1 MKNVP
6 VFWQVPNFKG
16 SMDFVFVL
24 VWFHLFVV
32 PMFYMQTVVIIM
44 FKHLKLTQIQKINR
58 DFYKVTG
65 WMRYHSNES
74 LVGGGYLCVLWYLA
88 VYLPRD
94 YR

>member
-32 PMFYMQTVVIIM
+32 PMFYIQTVVMVM
-44 FKHLKLTQIQKINR
+44 FKHLKLTQIQKINIG
-58 DFYKVTG
+58 FCEVTG
-65 WMRYHSNES
+65 WMRYQAMKVWW
-74 LVGGGYLCVLWYLA
+74 VGDIYSVLWYLA

-94 YR
+94 YY